1 MFQATKS
8 EVPLERIY
16 RAFIWR
22 EQHVIDKG
30 YHYHFKVRLV
40 RMISAQRQKKNF
52 LNAIYEYCCDYILN
66 FSLRAERKFPL
77 ENLLRCKNKID
88 AHARAPF

>member
-1 MFQATKS
+1 MLRMFQATRS
-8 EVPLERIY
+8 EVPLERID

-22 EQHVIDKG
+22 GQHVIEKG

-40 RMISAQRQKKNF
+40 RMISAQRKKKF

-66 FSLRAERKFPL
+66 FNPGTNANFNETLT
-77 ENLLRCKNKID
+77 
-88 AHARAPF
+88 